1 MSDNS
6 EEIISEAEIQPTTT
20 TESIILQK
28 PVVITSS
35 NKKRKGNLN
44 LEGVDDLNIYL
55 PNEYKKLID
64 LINFD
69 FSLKE
74 FSKNIN
80 DYYLCYYNKN
90 VESEINNDESYL
102 NALKYF
108 DRLDL
113 KERIIYIK
121 PKSKKEENNEK
132 SEEEKLDFN
141 EYIENIVS
149 TELSKFGKNVKALL
163 LNGDVMDTRN
173 KFKINNNIHE
183 ERCIECGREP
193 ITGNLYRCV
202 FEEEAFLCSKCVG
215 LHEHPSFKIP

>member
-6 EEIISEAEIQPTTT
+6 EEIISEAEIQPTTI

-163 LNGDVMDTRN
+163 LNGDVMDNRN

-202 FEEEAFLCSKCVG
+202 VEEEIFLCSKCVG

>member
-183 ERCIECGREP
+183 ERCINCKHEP

-202 FEEEAFLCSKCVG
+202 VEEEAFLCSKCVG

>member
-6 EEIISEAEIQPTTT
+6 EDIISEAEIQPNST
-20 TESIILQK
+20 TESIILQQ

-163 LNGDVMDTRN
+163 LNGDVMDNRN

-183 ERCIECGREP
+183 ERCIECGCEP

-202 FEEEAFLCSKCVG
+202 VEEEIFLCSKCVG

>member
-6 EEIISEAEIQPTTT
+6 EENISEAEIQPTTT

-163 LNGDVMDTRN
+163 LNGDVMDIRN
-173 KFKINNNIHE
+173 KFKINNNIHDE
-183 ERCIECGREP
+183 KCIKCKDEP
-193 ITGNLYRCV
+193 ITGDLYRCV
-202 FEEEAFLCSKCVG
+202 VEEETFLCSKCVG

>member
-183 ERCIECGREP
+183 ERCIECGCEP

-202 FEEEAFLCSKCVG
+202 VEEEIFLCSKCVG

>member
-202 FEEEAFLCSKCVG
+202 VEEEIFLCSKCVG

>member
-163 LNGDVMDTRN
+163 LNGDVMDNRN

-183 ERCIECGREP
+183 ERCIECGCEP

-202 FEEEAFLCSKCVG
+202 VEEEIFLCSKCVG

>member
-6 EEIISEAEIQPTTT
+6 EEIISEAEIQP

-132 SEEEKLDFN
+132 SEEEKIDFN
-141 EYIENIVS
+141 DYIENIVS

-163 LNGDVMDTRN
+163 LNGDVMDIRN

-183 ERCIECGREP
+183 ERCIECGHEP

-202 FEEEAFLCSKCVG
+202 VEEEIFLCSKCVG

>member
-6 EEIISEAEIQPTTT
+6 EDIISEAEIQPTTT

-202 FEEEAFLCSKCVG
+202 VEEEIFLCSKCVG

>member
-6 EEIISEAEIQPTTT
+6 EENISEAEIQPTTT

-132 SEEEKLDFN
+132 SEEEKPDFN
-141 EYIENIVS
+141 DYIENIVS

-202 FEEEAFLCSKCVG
+202 VEEEIFLCSKCVG

>member
-6 EEIISEAEIQPTTT
+6 EENISEAEIQPTTT

-163 LNGDVMDTRN
+163 LNGDVMDNRN

-183 ERCIECGREP
+183 ERCIECGCEP

-202 FEEEAFLCSKCVG
+202 VEEEIFLCSKCVG

>member
-6 EEIISEAEIQPTTT
+6 EEIISEAEIQP

-163 LNGDVMDTRN
+163 LNGDVMDNRN

-183 ERCIECGREP
+183 ERCIECGCEP

-202 FEEEAFLCSKCVG
+202 VEEEIFLCSKCVG

>member
-6 EEIISEAEIQPTTT
+6 EENISEAEIQPTTT

-202 FEEEAFLCSKCVG
+202 VEEEIFLCSKCVG

>member
-1 MSDNS
+1 
-6 EEIISEAEIQPTTT
+6 
-20 TESIILQK
+20 LQK

-163 LNGDVMDTRN
+163 LNGDVMDNRN

-202 FEEEAFLCSKCVG
+202 VEEEIFLCSKCVG

>member
-202 FEEEAFLCSKCVG
+202 VEEEAFLCSKCVG

>member
-6 EEIISEAEIQPTTT
+6 EEIISEAEIQPTTI
-20 TESIILQK
+20 TESITSQK

-202 FEEEAFLCSKCVG
+202 VEEEIFLCSKCVG